1 MVISIVNQKGGVGKS
16 TTAFN
21 IAALLSKTGKTLL
34 IDMDSQFSLTIYT
47 GYEPEDFSKNLCNL
61 LESDCD
67 VKECI
72 YPLEHI
78 ENLYIIPSS
87 IDLALL
93 EVELVKNNSKCLSI
107 LSNRLEEVKK
117 EFEYIVIDCPPQL
130 SILTTNALVSSDSVI
145 VPVKTDYLS
154 YRGLKLIENTIQDVK
169 ENFNKKLYFAGVI
182 ATMYEK
188 SVNEDNEILDMLNK
202 EYNVVAVIKKAA
214 AVRKG
219 MAAGIPVVLQFPKSK
234 ITEEYTKVADFLKR
248 KDN

>member
-1 MVISIVNQKGGVGKS
+1 MIISIANQKGGVGKS

-21 IAALLSKTGKTLL
+21 IASLLSKTGKTLL

-107 LSNRLEEVKK
+107 LSNRLEEAKK

-145 VPVKTDYLS
+145 VPVRTDYLS

-169 ENFNKKLYFAGVI
+169 ENLNKKLYFAGVI